1 MCAGAMRKENRL
13 TLYHMK
19 QRILLLIAICTLAY
33 LQSNATDIGPGNPG
47 KSINEVA
54 GNIFDGDSKKPLGDV
69 TVTAYSANKKEKFVI
84 TDGVGRFEFDEL
96 KTGIYKL
103 VFEKV
108 GYRKVVREKVAVKT
122 DETYQMRIEMIEAD
136 GYDLMP
142 SPFQFFDTK

>member
-1 MCAGAMRKENRL
+1 
-13 TLYHMK
+13 MK
-19 QRILLLIAICTLAY
+19 HRILLLIAICTMVC
-33 LQSNATDIGPGNPG
+33 LQSRANGSDPGNPGNPG

-54 GNIFDGDSKKPLGDV
+54 GNILDSESKKPLGEV
-69 TVTAYSANKKEKFVI
+69 TITAYSANKKEKFVI
-84 TDGVGRFEFDEL
+84 SDEYGRFEFDEL

-108 GYRKVVREKVAVKT
+108 GYRKVVREKISVKT
-122 DETYQMRIEMIEAD
+122 DETFQMRIEMIEAD